1 MTRAR
6 RVAVAVAVQDVSGA
20 AAVPSPAKLRKWARS
35 AAGSRRKGE
44 ITVRIVSASESA
56 ALNSEYR
63 GKQGPTNVLSF
74 PAGAAAAPA
83 ARGELLP
90 IGDVVICA
98 SVVAREARE
107 QGKKPDAHWAH
118 MVVHGTLHLLGFD
131 HETRREAAVMEKRE
145 RTLLATLGFPD
156 PYSVK

>member
-1 MTRAR
+1 MTLAR

-74 PAGAAAAPA
+74 PAAAAPA
-83 ARGELLP
+83 VRGELLP
-90 IGDVVICA
+90 IGDLVICA

-145 RTLLATLGFPD
+145 RSLLAALGFPD